1 MSTIVFSVFLGLI
14 SSLFGSVSNTAAKF
28 VMRFTN
34 TKDYIVV
41 NFAIIFIL
49 LTPFSF
55 WFFDLEQSVVG
66 ISLVVLASIIDGI
79 ANYLYFKA
87 FEIGSA
93 VTASTI
99 LSLSPLFTLLL
110 FPLVGDEG
118 GEGFTLFKIL
128 GIVIIVIGIV
138 ILNNS
143 EKNKGVE
150 IKSWKVIG
158 IPLLASLIFGG
169 NVYLIKYLFVEN
181 ITNPYSYYYIRALV
195 IVVLLAPIIR
205 PRIAWVNIRTL
216 LIAGGRSVMV
226 ITQWLFLLTAL
237 EAGNPAVVKSVSD
250 TSPLFVIIWARLFL
264 NEDITAV
271 KIFGAVTIVLGLV
284 VLLF

>member
-1 MSTIVFSVFLGLI
+1 
-14 SSLFGSVSNTAAKF
+14 LFGSISNTAAKF

-34 TKDYIVV
+34 TKDYIAV

-55 WFFDLEQSVVG
+55 WFFSIELSLVG
-66 ISLVVLASIIDGI
+66 IILVVLASIIDGV
-79 ANYLYFKA
+79 ANYLYFNA

-110 FPLVGDEG
+110 FPLFGTG
-118 GEGFTLFKIL
+118 TGEFTLVKVL
-128 GIVIIVIGIV
+128 GILIIVTGVV

-143 EKNKGVE
+143 VKGQGLE
-150 IKSWKVIG
+150 ITSWKIIG
-158 IPLLASLIFGG
+158 VPLLASLIFGG
-169 NVYLIKYLFVEN
+169 NVYLIKYLLVEN
-181 ITNPYSYYYIRALV
+181 ITTPFTYYYIRSFV
-195 IVVLLAPIIR
+195 IVVFLTPIIR
-205 PRIAWVNIRTL
+205 PNIAWVNIKTF

-237 EAGNPAVVKSVSD
+237 EVGNPAVVKSVSD
-250 TSPLFVIIWARLFL
+250 TSPLFVILWAKIFL
-264 NEDITAV
+264 NEDITLYKV
-271 KIFGAVTIVLGLV
+271 FGAMTIILGLF
-284 VLLF
+284 LLIF